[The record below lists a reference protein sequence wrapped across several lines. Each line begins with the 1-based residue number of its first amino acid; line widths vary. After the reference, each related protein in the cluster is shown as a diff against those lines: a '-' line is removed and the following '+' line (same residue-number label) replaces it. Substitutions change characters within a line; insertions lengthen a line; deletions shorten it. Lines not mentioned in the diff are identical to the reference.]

1 MTKKSLKQLVEKQVT
16 EQRQIWYLPKHI
28 ILEEFQSR
36 KYLVLTTFCI
46 CSLILALLIWASL
59 AKVDEKSVTQGELI
73 PIGRVKIVQH
83 LEGGIIENIL
93 AENDTSVEK
102 GQPIV
107 QLSLTAYEAEL
118 KQLKSKQ
125 TSLSIDARRLQAYIN
140 KEESLEGKS
149 HIHNIDEIALLNQ
162 ENQLLSIQN
171 EARKDQLSILQAQVN
186 VQQEEIVKLSEQ
198 IKSTDENLELLNQEV
213 AMYEELAADGY
224 VSKREYLQALRTRN
238 TGNSELASL
247 KQQLK
252 QAKQKLVE
260 IMQSKESAETNLHQ
274 EASSQLDDI
283 RSELNEVVYKI
294 ERLQDKVERTTV
306 RAPISG
312 VVKGLEVTIGQVIPQ
327 GGEVF
332 TIVPEDQMLQAEI
345 KIQPKDIGHVHIND
359 HVIVKIMAY
368 DYARYGSIT
377 GTLAAISATSF
388 KDQKGNAYYKGIVA
402 LDTQSVNHISNKL
415 KPGMT
420 LEADVITDQK
430 TVLEYLLKPIH
441 TTLESS
447 FYER

>member
-46 CSLILALLIWASL
+46 CSLIIALLIWASL

-83 LEGGIIENIL
+83 LEGGIVENIL

-107 QLSLTAYEAEL
+107 QLSSTAYEAEL

-149 HIHNIDEIALLNQ
+149 HIDNIDEIALLNQ

-186 VQQEEIVKLSEQ
+186 VQQEEIVRLSEQ
-198 IKSTDENLELLNQEV
+198 IKSTEENLELLNQEV
-213 AMYEELAADGY
+213 SMYEELAADGY

-420 LEADVITDQK
+420 VEADVITDQK

>member
-1 MTKKSLKQLVEKQVT
+1 MTKKNIKQLLEKQIT
-16 EQRQIWYLPKHI
+16 EQRQVWYLPKHI

-36 KYLVLTTFCI
+36 KYLVLTCFCI
-46 CSLILALLIWASL
+46 CSIIIALLIWASL

-83 LEGGIIENIL
+83 LEGGIVENIL
-93 AENDTSVEK
+93 VENDTTVIK
-102 GQPIV
+102 GQSIL
-107 QLSLTAYEAEL
+107 QLSSTAYEAEL

-125 TSLSIDARRLQAYIN
+125 TSLSIDARRLEAFIN
-140 KEESLEGKS
+140 KEESLETKS
-149 HIHNIDEIALLNQ
+149 HMHNIDELALLNQ

-171 EARKDQLSILQAQVN
+171 EARKDQLSILQTQVN
-186 VQQEEIVKLSEQ
+186 SQQEEIIRLTDQ
-198 IKSTDENLELLNQEV
+198 IKATEENLELLNQEV

-252 QAKQKLVE
+252 QAKQKLIE
-260 IMQSKESAETNLHQ
+260 LMQSKDSTETGLHQ
-274 EASSQLDDI
+274 EASKQLDEI
-283 RSELNEVVYKI
+283 RSELNEVIYKL
-294 ERLQDKVERTTV
+294 ERLQDKVERTTIK
-306 RAPISG
+306 APISG
-312 VVKGLEVTIGQVIPQ
+312 IVKGLEVTVGQVVPQ

-332 TIVPEDQMLQAEI
+332 TIVPQDQTLQAEI
-345 KIQPKDIGHVHIND
+345 KIQPKDIGHIHVKD

-388 KDQKGNAYYKGIVA
+388 KDEKGNAYYKGIVA
-402 LDTQSVNHISNKL
+402 LDSQNVNHPDNKL
-415 KPGMT
+415 KAGMT
-420 LEADVITDQK
+420 VEADVITDQK
-430 TVLEYLLKPIH
+430 TILQYLLKPIH